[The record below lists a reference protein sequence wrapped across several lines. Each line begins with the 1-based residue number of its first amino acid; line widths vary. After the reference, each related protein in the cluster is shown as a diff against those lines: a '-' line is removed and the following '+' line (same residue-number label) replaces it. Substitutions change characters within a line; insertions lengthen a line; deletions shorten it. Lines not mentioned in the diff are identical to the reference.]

1 MDATELAYAG
11 IAKQAELIAAGAVSS
26 RELVDL
32 YLERIERYDTQL
44 NAFRVVFAE
53 RARMEADQA
62 DARRGA
68 GAGRPLLGVPIA
80 VKDEIDV
87 AGEVTTFGTNAY
99 GEPAQADAEVVR
111 RLRAAGAVII
121 GKTNMPEFGMFPYT
135 ESATWGFTRNPW
147 NLERSTGGS
156 SGGSAA
162 AVAAGLVGAALG
174 ADSGGSIRIP
184 AARCGLFGLKPQRA
198 RVPLAPY
205 TEWWYGL
212 GVNGVLTR
220 SVADTAC
227 FLDAIAEGPRDMA
240 PPTQPPLPERSFGEA
255 ARESPRLR
263 IAVSTRLPPSP
274 LTKLH
279 PDHRAA
285 VEETAELL
293 RSLGHEVNVREVDHG
308 PLAPPLEFVARY
320 LRGIHDEAEAMPHPE
335 RLERRTRAMA
345 LIGGLIPQALV
356 EQARAREPQIA
367 ARYNAAFADHDVL
380 LTPVIPAPAPELGIW
395 EGRGWLWTSTMAG
408 SIVPYCVPWN
418 VTGQPAASV
427 PAGFGSDGLPRSVQL
442 VVPANGEATL
452 ISLAAQIEAERPW
465 AEQRPP
471 GFS

>member
-11 IAKQAELIAAGAVSS
+11 IAKQAELIAAGEVSS

-44 NAFRVVFAE
+44 NAFRVVFGE

-68 GAGRPLLGVPIA
+68 GGGRPLLGVPIA

-87 AGEVTTFGTNAY
+87 AGEVTTMGTNAY
-99 GEPAQADAEVVR
+99 GDPAQTDAEVVR
-111 RLRAAGAVII
+111 RVRAAGAVII
-121 GKTNMPEFGMFPYT
+121 GKTNMPEFGMFPFT
-135 ESATWGFTRNPW
+135 ESATFGVTRNPW
-147 NLERSTGGS
+147 NPQRSTGGS

-162 AVAAGLVGAALG
+162 AVTAGLVGAALA
-174 ADSGGSIRIP
+174 ADGGGSIRIP

-198 RVPLAPY
+198 RVPLAPHLDS
-205 TEWWYGL
+205 WYGL

-220 SVADTAC
+220 SVFDTAL
-227 FLDAIAEGPRDMA
+227 FFDAIAEGQQDPGA
-240 PPTQPPLPERSFGEA
+240 PPAPERPYLEA
-255 ARESPRLR
+255 VREAPARLR

-285 VEETAELL
+285 VEETADLL
-293 RSLGHEVNVREVDHG
+293 RALGHEVNVREVNHG
-308 PLAPPLEFVARY
+308 PLAPPLEFVPRY
-320 LRGIHDEAEAMPHPE
+320 LRGIHDEVSSMPHPE
-335 RLERRTRAMA
+335 RLERRTRAMG
-345 LIGGLIPQALV
+345 LIGGLIPPALV
-356 EQARAREPQIA
+356 ALVRARESQTA
-367 ARYNAAFADHDVL
+367 ARYNTALDGHDVL
-380 LTPVIPAPAPELGIW
+380 LTPVIPAPAPGLGKW
-395 EGRGWLWTSTMAG
+395 EGRGWLWTSAMSGA
-408 SIVPYCVPWN
+408 IVPYCVPWN

-442 VVPANGEATL
+442 VGHPNGEATL

-465 AEQRPP
+465 AQSRPP
-471 GFS
+471 LFS